1 MAYIG
6 SKEYFYKITRVFI
19 IIFDHEN
26 MGLYT
31 IFVVLSSIIVEIFS
45 KVDIFIM
52 AAFIGL

>member
-1 MAYIG
+1 MAYIE

-26 MGLYT
+26 MGFYT
-31 IFVVLSSIIVEIFS
+31 FFVVLSSMIVEIS
-45 KVDIFIM
+45 TKVDIFIM